1 MIDLKKLRENQ
12 NLTQEQLAAAIGKTR
27 TLITAI
33 ETGQTNPSVDTA
45 KKLAELLKFD
55 WVLFFE

>member
-1 MIDLKKLRENQ
+1 MVNLRKIREER
-12 NLTQEQLAAAIGKTR
+12 NLTQEQLAEMIGKKR

-45 KKLAELLKFD
+45 KKIGECLNVE
-55 WVLFFE
+55 WSLFFE